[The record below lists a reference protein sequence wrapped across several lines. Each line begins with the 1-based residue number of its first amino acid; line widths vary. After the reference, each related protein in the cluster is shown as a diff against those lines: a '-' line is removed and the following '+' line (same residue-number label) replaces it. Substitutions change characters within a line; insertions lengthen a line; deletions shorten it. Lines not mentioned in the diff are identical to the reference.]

1 MVFSSLPFLF
11 LFLPA
16 VLLVSHI
23 LPFRFRNGFLLLANL
38 IFYAYG
44 EPVYIL
50 IMIGSILVN
59 YFCGRGMERAKDQ
72 KGRKAVLIL
81 GIVLNLAALGI
92 FKYAGLFV
100 GTLKHIPALSGLPDL
115 DIALPIG
122 ISFYTFQAVSY
133 LIDVY
138 WRDCPASDHFVSFA
152 CYISLFPQL
161 IAGPIVRYRDVND
174 QLSHRVETPAL
185 FNSGARL
192 FLVGLAKKV
201 LLANQFGQLWDL
213 TSADPAA
220 AGAAAA
226 WCGAVAYTFQ
236 IYFDFSGY
244 SDMARGL
251 GRMLG
256 FEFCINFNYPYIS
269 RSVTEFW
276 RRWHISLSSWFR
288 DYVYI
293 PLGGNRRGKGRQCFN
308 ILVVWALTGFWH
320 GAGWNFLFWG
330 FYYGVLLLIEK
341 LVLGRY
347 IRRWPRFLQWLYVM
361 VIVVIGWVFFA
372 SSDLSA
378 ALAYLR
384 VMFSAAPGT
393 GTVLLLPWLGL
404 AVIGAVAAGPWA
416 KALWEKYRDRKWM
429 PLAEALLSLAAL
441 LLCVGS
447 LVSDSYNPFLYFRF

>member
-38 IFYAYG
+38 VFYAYG

-59 YFCGRGMERAKDQ
+59 FFTGMLLGRLNG
-72 KGRKAVLIL
+72 KGLRRFVLAV
-81 GIVLNLAALGI
+81 GIVLNLAALGV

-100 GTLKHIPALSGLPDL
+100 GTLRQIPSLSGLPEV

-138 WRDCPASDHFVSFA
+138 WRDCEASRQFISFA

-161 IAGPIVRYRDVND
+161 IAGPIVRYRDVNE
-174 QLSHRVETPAL
+174 QLTGRQETPAL
-185 FNSGARL
+185 FNSGVRI
-192 FLVGLAKKV
+192 FVVGLAKKV
-201 LLANQFGQLWDL
+201 LLANQFGRLWDAA
-213 TSADPAA
+213 SADPLA
-220 AGAAAA
+220 AGAVMA
-226 WCGAVAYTFQ
+226 WCGAIAYTLQ

-256 FEFCINFNYPYIS
+256 FEFCVNFDYPYIS

-293 PLGGNRRGKGRQCFN
+293 PLGGNRCGRVRQCVN
-308 ILVVWALTGFWH
+308 ILIVWALTGFWH

-330 FYYGVLLLIEK
+330 FYYGVLLLLEK
-341 LVLGRY
+341 LLLGR
-347 IRRWPRFLQWLYVM
+347 FLRKLPGAVQWLYTM
-361 VIVVIGWVFFA
+361 LIVIIGWIFFA
-372 SSDLSA
+372 SPDLSS
-378 ALAYLR
+378 ALKYLS
-384 VMFSAAPGT
+384 VMFSLTPGD
-393 GTVLLLPWLGL
+393 GVLR
-404 AVIGAVAAGPWA
+404 AMPWA
-416 KALWEKYRDRKWM
+416 GMAAIGCLAADPMARNLWERWKDKPFM
-429 PLAEALLSLAAL
+429 PLLEGVLCAAAL
-441 LLCVGS
+441 VLCVGS